1 MALLHSRVQ
10 GVVFIRPMDAT
21 GGCGGST
28 GQGTCVPRLKG
39 VNHRFSILRWKD
51 DSKET
56 GDDGVTDLNAST
68 DA

>member
-1 MALLHSRVQ
+1 
-10 GVVFIRPMDAT
+10 
-21 GGCGGST
+21 
-28 GQGTCVPRLKG
+28 VPRLKG